1 MHDPFQPSISI
12 NDGKR
17 SDFLLFHQSE
27 SGGSEFVRRD
37 GFRVASPQ
45 FAGRQVE
52 HILSPLLEQ
61 APQVPIADDAQ

>member
-1 MHDPFQPSISI
+1 
-12 NDGKR
+12 
-17 SDFLLFHQSE
+17 
-27 SGGSEFVRRD
+27 VRRD